1 MKIPGLVSVQHCPSS
16 TNRVTAGKTQSSK
29 IPGEELSRKM
39 APDDENLLHLIVH
52 SVQNNK
58 SARCADSKQLMKVKL
73 SGTFASGYL
82 SMIRYDTI
90 RE

>member
-1 MKIPGLVSVQHCPSS
+1 
-16 TNRVTAGKTQSSK
+16 
-29 IPGEELSRKM
+29 M

-73 SGTFASGYL
+73 SGKFASGYL
-82 SMIRYDTI
+82 SIIRYDMIRGMLHQSCVEDLNRRSPNTLTI
-90 RE
+90 MK